1 MSYTWKE
8 ILEKLMREREID
20 LLEIL
25 EITSEDL
32 VHAFEDKIQEKLEII
47 DRKSRSFED
56 GTFHL
61 KLGTSKN

>member
-47 DRKSRSFED
+47 AEEYEEEQNDMNEEW
-56 GTFHL
+56 GL
-61 KLGTSKN
+61 YNE